1 MLTYAD
7 VCEYLRRGSSR
18 AGWRVII
25 WRDAR
30 GQASERHLV
39 PCCPGCVY
47 IGRSLEMFFS
57 PVIDIT
63 IYQRM
68 RQYLYFVLINMQML
82 THLC

>member
-1 MLTYAD
+1 M
-7 VCEYLRRGSSR
+7 
-18 AGWRVII
+18 I
-25 WRDAR
+25 WREAR

-63 IYQRM
+63 SYQRM
-68 RQYLYFVLINMQML
+68 RQYLYLCTRKSTNADEFVLQML
-82 THLC
+82 NFAPDTAAKAGRSWRR